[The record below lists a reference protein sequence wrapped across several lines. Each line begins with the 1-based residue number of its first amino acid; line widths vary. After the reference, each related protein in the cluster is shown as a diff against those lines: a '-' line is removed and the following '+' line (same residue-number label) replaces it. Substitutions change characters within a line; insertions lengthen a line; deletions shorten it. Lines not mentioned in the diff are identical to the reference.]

1 MISDE
6 VRRTRARELATARY
20 GFLWHLPI
28 YIIVNAGLI
37 SLWAFSSKGFFWPI
51 FPLVFWGI
59 GLTAHY
65 VGAYHAT
72 GETWIARETEKILR
86 EQQGKP

>member
-6 VRRTRARELATARY
+6 MQRTRARELAKARY

-37 SLWAFSSKGFFWPI
+37 GLWAVSPQGFFWPF
-51 FPLVFWGI
+51 FPLVFWGL

-65 VGAYHAT
+65 VGAYHAR
-72 GETWIARETEKILR
+72 GEAWIARETEKILR
-86 EQQGKP
+86 QQQGKP